1 QKGRCQNNNAY
12 GDKVP
17 ERFMLQFH
25 NDLQPCKSDTSV
37 YHTLYVRSNGM
48 GIVAEVYFV
57 IKIIRTLHL

>member
-1 QKGRCQNNNAY
+1 
-12 GDKVP
+12 
-17 ERFMLQFH
+17 MLQFH